1 MNPETK
7 SLLLSALGLA
17 IILFVSA
24 AIFYHYEN
32 LSIVDG
38 EEKYTFLDTVYW
50 TIVTLSTVGYG
61 DIHPT
66 RMETEVLSIFL
77 IVLGLSIYVYV
88 ITQFGS
94 FIVGRSLKE
103 AKGMKKCEYENH
115 IVVLGINDVTEESI
129 RQLHHSARKVAA
141 VVESSDDVDRTLR
154 LGAFPILGDPTQPNS
169 LEMANLG
176 EADTVLINLQ
186 DDSRTILAALACRK
200 VSKSARIVASI
211 KQRDLI
217 ELVRESGVESV
228 ISPQAL
234 TGRMLASAVFEPDVI
249 DFVEDV
255 TSGVEGCDLRE
266 FPVGG
271 PLVAGKTVGEAL
283 GYLRERTG
291 TLLVGLV
298 KKEEGEEITN
308 PSDDLVIETGD
319 KVILLGYTEQFDKV
333 KGLLGA

>member
-17 IILFVSA
+17 IILLVSA
-24 AIFYHYEN
+24 AIFQYYEN
-32 LSIVDG
+32 LGIPDG

-103 AKGMKKCEYENH
+103 AKGMKKCDYENH
-115 IVVLGINDVTEESI
+115 VVVLGINDVTEESI
-129 RQLHHSARKVAA
+129 RQLLHSDRKVAA
-141 VVESSDDVDRTLR
+141 VVESSEDVDRTVR
-154 LGAFPILGDPTQPNS
+154 LGAFPVLGDPTQPGS

-176 EADTVLINLQ
+176 KADTVLINLQ

-200 VSKSARIVASI
+200 VAKSARIVASI

-228 ISPQAL
+228 ISPQSL

-249 DFVEDV
+249 DFVDDV
-255 TSGVEGCDLRE
+255 TSGLEGCDLRE
-266 FPVGG
+266 FPARSPVS
-271 PLVAGKTVGEAL
+271 GKTVGEAL
-283 GYLRERTG
+283 RHLRERTG
-291 TLLVGLV
+291 ALLVALV
-298 KKEEGEEITN
+298 KKEGGKEMTN
-308 PSDDLVIETGD
+308 PPDDMLIEDGD
-319 KVILLGYTEQFDKV
+319 KLILLGYPEQFEKV
-333 KGLLGA
+333 KGLLGG